1 MRHGGRR
8 QKEREGQERGT
19 GKKID
24 HHRRRSRLDVVS
36 SFSDILRRAEE
47 TSEILPDSRW
57 CSSSLVILSGLHKLR
72 RHFHEKG
79 LKQSKSLEFKPQ
91 PSQRNFREW
100 NLYLD
105 FS

>member
-47 TSEILPDSRW
+47 TSEILTDLLA
-57 CSSSLVILSGLHKLR
+57 LVLLFP
-72 RHFHEKG
+72 RHPVGIAQVAAAF
-79 LKQSKSLEFKPQ
+79 P
-91 PSQRNFREW
+91 
-100 NLYLD
+100 
-105 FS
+105 